1 MINYVFLKNYKKTAN
16 SIKNKIINLFYS
28 SKESNKTEKEVDI
41 IKILE
46 TLILRQNIGKNN
58 VMKNIL
64 KDIRA
69 LVSRKPTKNFVTDL

>member
-69 LVSRKPTKNFVTDL
+69 LVSRKPTKNFITDL